1 MQARPVIAV
10 AELGRSLREH
20 AMRTPL
26 AVLFLVA
33 VVGCTA
39 PSHEAQQAS
48 LPLETSSP
56 IRVVVCGEV
65 QHPHE
70 YCFLT
75 GIRLADAINRAG
87 GFSEQAARKA
97 VTVLRKDGTF
107 YKYDLRPGKRGHG
120 GDAVL
125 RDGDTVL
132 VPQRLS

>member
-1 MQARPVIAV
+1 
-10 AELGRSLREH
+10 
-20 AMRTPL
+20 MRTPL

-33 VVGCTA
+33 AVGCTA
-39 PSHEAQQAS
+39 PRHEAQQAS

-56 IRVVVCGEV
+56 ITVVVGGAV

-70 YCFLT
+70 YCFPT

-87 GFSEQAARKA
+87 GFSEWASRKA
-97 VTVLRKDGTF
+97 VTVLRKDGTL
-107 YKYDLRPGKRGHG
+107 YKYDLSPGKRGHG